1 MNYTELLLKS
11 VNQCPCFSSDSTPD
25 EDYCSSLHQSTG
37 GAHDAGRD
45 IHSTRSPYHDWG
57 PWLPSVG
64 WMHASISVFPCL
76 RSTPVRPSLWNR
88 VSHHWRHGAS
98 SAWGPTFCACF
109 PHMAGSPVIQGQ
121 SETSGRT
128 PRPIASSQKPIFN
141 APSWQTPPNS
151 SDHLHTQTRSRD
163 ETIVPTVCL
172 LGVWSDSSYLHA
184 SADRDNQYL
193 GRIAK
198 LLLTHP
204 YNTTN
209 ILAKS
214 CWKSPQPTILQYVP
228 VFALQ
233 IMRHDNL
240 KENARWFSKKH
251 TRYWT
256 ANLLGRVQPNWQ
268 QFDSHTRKPRHCT
281 GGADRHS
288 PWQWDVEVNITSSCN
303 RSQHWD

>member
-1 MNYTELLLKS
+1 
-11 VNQCPCFSSDSTPD
+11 
-25 EDYCSSLHQSTG
+25 
-37 GAHDAGRD
+37 
-45 IHSTRSPYHDWG
+45 
-57 PWLPSVG
+57 
-64 WMHASISVFPCL
+64 
-76 RSTPVRPSLWNR
+76 
-88 VSHHWRHGAS
+88 
-98 SAWGPTFCACF
+98 
-109 PHMAGSPVIQGQ
+109 MAGSPVIQGQ

-204 YNTTN
+204 YNTPN

-268 QFDSHTRKPRHCT
+268 QLGWLPYQEAPTLHWRGWPAFAMAMGC
-281 GGADRHS
+281 
-288 PWQWDVEVNITSSCN
+288 
-303 RSQHWD
+303 RSQHYFILQPKSTLGLIDIDQFHSNAIYCRWFHRCCRWWYSRSGVMIKYWRHINGYIRVYWSPSPWSSDTIRISSINTSHQLTNMNQCNATSIICPIAEKAHLKCSAFRRPMCGFIQKIWN